1 MNSHKIA
8 RTFLEAFQ
16 VGHSYK
22 ELYKLNIYVG
32 VKSVVNIIFAFL
44 IILHYTRF
52 EIQSIVHL

>member
-22 ELYKLNIYVG
+22 ELYMLAMLFLLF
-32 VKSVVNIIFAFL
+32 KSSYFIQDSNFKVFYIIEHF
-44 IILHYTRF
+44 
-52 EIQSIVHL
+52 